1 MGFLPNSV
9 MRVDPVLG
17 EQYYILGQTSYT
29 QLLLW

>member
-1 MGFLPNSV
+1 